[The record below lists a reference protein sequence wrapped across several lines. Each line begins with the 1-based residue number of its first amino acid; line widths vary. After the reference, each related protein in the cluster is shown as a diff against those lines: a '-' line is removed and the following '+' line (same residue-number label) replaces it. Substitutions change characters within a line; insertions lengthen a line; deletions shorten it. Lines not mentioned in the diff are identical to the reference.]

1 MGTRTYLLDVALNHR
16 RQRLRTDERCCP
28 SPLLDVLA
36 LNVGKDRVQR
46 SSEKFACRLDAR
58 SCGIKKVERR
68 YLVAGSLVC
77 KRACSGQLG
86 PHRSVVSTALL
97 DERKCLGLRSPCG
110 PLVVTSFVGRLSR
123 RRLVATALLNEHH
136 FRRRGSAFGS
146 LLVAA
151 ALLGDCRTP
160 EAVLLVVQACES
172 GFTLL
177 ALRSLA
183 GDPDIEAAAA
193 EPKVDGSSGHLFL
206 LGSKFGL
213 PLSFSDALAEEA
225 KALAK
230 GSSLPLP
237 FSLGDALAE
246 EAKALAKGSSL
257 LLPFS
262 LGDVLADEAKALFE
276 ACCASNDANQCP
288 GRYMGGRK
296 GGKQNLVPLPIT
308 HYEIL

>member
-1 MGTRTYLLDVALNHR
+1 MGGRRHLDGKTGTYLLDVALDHQ
-16 RQRLRTDERCCP
+16 RQRWRTDERCCP
-28 SPLLDVLA
+28 SPLLNVLA
-36 LNVGKDRVQR
+36 LNVGKDCVQR
-46 SSEKFACRLDAR
+46 SSEKFACRLDAC

-86 PHRSVVSTALL
+86 PHCSLMSTALL

-110 PLVVTSFVGRLSR
+110 PLVVTSFVGRLSQPCPR
-123 RRLVATALLNEHH
+123 RRLVATALLNKHH
-136 FRRRGSAFGS
+136 FRQRGSAFGG

-160 EAVLLVVQACES
+160 AAVLLIAQACES

-177 ALRSLA
+177 ALQSLA

-193 EPKVDGSSGHLFL
+193 EPKVDGSSGRLFL

-213 PLSFSDALAEEA
+213 PFSLGDALAEEV

-237 FSLGDALAE
+237 LSLGNA
-246 EAKALAKGSSL
+246 
-257 LLPFS
+257 
-262 LGDVLADEAKALFE
+262 LADEAKALFE
-276 ACCASNDANQCP
+276 ACCASNDANQSP

-296 GGKQNLVPLPIT
+296 GGKQNLVPLPVT
-308 HYEIL
+308 HY